1 MSKFFL
7 FEFGDDSTGDEFE
20 RFEFAC
26 FDFSFFVREKPNRS
40 ENRRFGGDRNAKGAV
55 EVFRRFPGFGQ
66 IGFVQDDGA
75 SEERFDVGAGASQGA
90 RRVEKAIGRESP
102 KGANF

>member
-1 MSKFFL
+1 MTKFFF
-7 FEFGDDSTGDEFE
+7 FEFGDDSPGDQLE
-20 RFEFAC
+20 RFEFAR
-26 FDFSFFVREKPNRS
+26 FNFSFLVRKKPNGA
-40 ENRRFGGDRNAKGAV
+40 ENRRFGGDRNAKRAV
-55 EVFRRFPGFGQ
+55 EVFRSLPRFGQ
-66 IGFVQDDGA
+66 IRFVEDDGA